1 MTVLED
7 LWYGHIDP
15 HETIL
20 IQNRQFRHLLS
31 LMGKNRDKLSNT
43 LTEQQKESLAKYDD
57 AVNELHS
64 LAELSAFR
72 YGFSLGVRLIMES
85 VSIDLTTNE

>member
-1 MTVLED
+1 MTILED
-7 LWYGHIDP
+7 LWYGNIDP
-15 HETIL
+15 HETVL
-20 IQNRQFRHLLS
+20 NDDRRFKNLLA

-64 LAELSAFR
+64 LTELSAFR
-72 YGFSLGVRLIMES
+72 YGFLLGIRMMTES
-85 VSIDLTTNE
+85 VSVDLTANE